1 MLVAVLRICIELTLL
16 CIVVFDDEAYLT
28 SGYIYSVCSLP
39 MTNGIAGQL
48 NQMRSLAIL
57 LPNIGRKCALFELML
72 VSGAFALLCFIVDM
86 KNGV

>member
-1 MLVAVLRICIELTLL
+1 MDI
-16 CIVVFDDEAYLT
+16 
-28 SGYIYSVCSLP
+28 SNYSVCSLP
-39 MTNGIAGQL
+39 MTDGIAGQL

-57 LPNIGRKCALFELML
+57 LANIGRKCALFELML

>member
-1 MLVAVLRICIELTLL
+1 
-16 CIVVFDDEAYLT
+16 
-28 SGYIYSVCSLP
+28 
-39 MTNGIAGQL
+39 MTDGIAGQL

-57 LPNIGRKCALFELML
+57 LANIGRKCALFELML